1 MLQHWFGAV
10 LCTVIRE
17 VFMYLGKVGA
27 TLAGVLVLTGMLA
40 TDALAQRRDRDDDRR
55 EERRGG
61 GDRDF
66 DRRSRDRGWELLG
79 EQRVGFRVDRDVIR
93 VNQSEDWYRNRR
105 YRTLHFI
112 ADGND
117 IHMMS
122 LRLVYL
128 NGFAED
134 FRIDR
139 LIRDGDDMP
148 IDLRGER
155 SFIRQIEMVYRARP
169 DFRGQ
174 AVIKVY
180 GEPSRRGGP
189 PGPPP
194 PIVGGGGRGDWVEL
208 GCQEVSLFGK
218 DRDTVRVG
226 RREGRF
232 KAIRLHVRGADVEV
246 LDLKVI
252 YANGEPD
259 DIRVRHHIRAGE
271 RTRPLDLRGRERA
284 IDRVDMVYRTAIN
297 PVDIIAKQRVRTA
310 TVCVEGLD

>member
-1 MLQHWFGAV
+1 MGA
-10 LCTVIRE
+10 
-17 VFMYLGKVGA
+17 A
-27 TLAGVLVLTGMLA
+27 LAGALLVTGMLA
-40 TDALAQRRDRDDDRR
+40 ADVVAQPRDRGDDRRFDRDRDRDRGR
-55 EERRGG
+55 
-61 GDRDF
+61 DRDRDY
-66 DRRSRDRGWELLG
+66 DRRSRDRGWEFLG
-79 EQRVGFRVDRDVIR
+79 EQRVGFRADRDVIR
-93 VNQSEDWYRNRR
+93 INQSEEWYRTRR

-117 IHMMS
+117 VHMMS

-128 NGFAED
+128 NGFAEN

-139 LIRDGDDMP
+139 LIRDGEDMP

-155 SFIRQIEMVYRARP
+155 SFISQIEMVYRSRR
-169 DFRGQ
+169 DFGGH
-174 AVIKVY
+174 AVMKVY
-180 GEPSRRGGP
+180 GEPSRRGPG
-189 PGPPP
+189 GPPP
-194 PIVGGGGRGDWVEL
+194 IAGGGGRGDWVEL

-232 KAIRLHVRGADVEV
+232 RAIRLHVRGADVEL

-259 DIRVRHHIRAGE
+259 NISVRNHIRAGE
-271 RTRPLDLRGRERA
+271 RTRPLDLRGRERS
-284 IDRVDMVYRTAIN
+284 IDRVEMAYRTAIN